1 MILDSDIIIDFLK
14 NDKKVKE
21 KILKIK
27 ETEKLKTTTIN
38 TFEILKGFFAL
49 NKKENEIEQ
58 FINSLTVLNFDFN
71 SSQKAAEIFD
81 NLRKKG
87 EITDALDLFIA
98 SITITNNEKLLTR
111 NIQHFKRIPELE
123 IISV

>member
-27 ETEKLKTTTIN
+27 ETEKLKTTIVN

-49 NKKENEIEQ
+49 NKKEDNIMQ
-58 FINSLTVLNFDFN
+58 FINNLTLLNFDFN
-71 SSQKAAEIFD
+71 SSKKAAEIFD
-81 NLRKKG
+81 ELRKKG
-87 EITDALDLFIA
+87 EIIDALDLFIA

-111 NIQHFKRIPELE
+111 NVQHFKRISELE
-123 IISV
+123 VITI